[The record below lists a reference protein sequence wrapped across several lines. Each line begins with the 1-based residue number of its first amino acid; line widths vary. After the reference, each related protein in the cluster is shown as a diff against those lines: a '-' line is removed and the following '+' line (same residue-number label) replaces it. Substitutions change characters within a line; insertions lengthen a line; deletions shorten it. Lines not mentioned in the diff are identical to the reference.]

1 MAKFKKYHASGFYP
15 LGEPPAR
22 RKMLAAVVDIAKGDA
37 LHDDTNGVATNAT
50 TALAATFLGIAA
62 APCDNSPTAS
72 LSVEYFPFD
81 KNTQYVVPVADS
93 LISTTNIGTLINL
106 SAVGTVAHA
115 TNPTEG
121 IAFFVDDID
130 VSAAAIVGNTYGYAI
145 GHFVV
150 VGTQASSA

>member
-1 MAKFKKYHASGFYP
+1 MARIKKYHARGFFP

-22 RKMLAAVVDIAKGDA
+22 RSILAAVVDIVKGDA

-50 TALAATFLGIAA
+50 TAFAATFLGIAA
-62 APCDNSPTAS
+62 APCDNTPQAS
-72 LSVEYFPFD
+72 LKVEYYPFD
-81 KNTQYVVPVADS
+81 KCTQYVVPVADS
-93 LISTTNIGTLINL
+93 LIATTNIGTKCNL
-106 SAVGTVAHA
+106 SAVGTLAIG

>member
-1 MAKFKKYHASGFYP
+1 MARIKKYHASGFFP

-22 RKMLAAVVDIAKGDA
+22 RLMSAAVVDIAKGDA

-50 TALAATFLGIAA
+50 TGFTALFLGIAA
-62 APCDNSPTAS
+62 APCDNTPQAS
-72 LSVEYFPFD
+72 LKVEYYPFD
-81 KNTQYVVPVADS
+81 KCTQYVVPVADS
-93 LISTTNIGTLINL
+93 LIATTNKGTLINL

-130 VSAAAIVGNTYGYAI
+130 VSADAVAANTYGYAI

-150 VGTQASSA
+150 VGTQN